1 MSSRRASS
9 SSLYP
14 PLVAGASRSA
24 SQHEN
29 REQPCKLGC
38 AHMPTHLL
46 LGVSKGETR
55 GDVAVR
61 RKDEEPESDEIS
73 NAMRGKATMA

>member
-1 MSSRRASS
+1 
-9 SSLYP
+9 
-14 PLVAGASRSA
+14 
-24 SQHEN
+24 
-29 REQPCKLGC
+29 
-38 AHMPTHLL
+38 MPTHLL